1 MDFFSVRVVIL
12 LHQRKTRRVKIPIWI
27 HLSSQIL
34 SNQFS
39 LGNAEPGRHSKIVV
53 MIDQVSAAKNAN

>member
-12 LHQRKTRRVKIPIWI
+12 LHQRKTMRVKIPIWI
-27 HLSSQIL
+27 HLSNQIL

-39 LGNAEPGRHSKIVV
+39 LGNAEPGRHSKTVV
-53 MIDQVSAAKNAN
+53 MSDQVRATKMAN